1 MAQAKRDDNY
11 ITTLLGV
18 SNADGITPV
27 TLWADPITHRL
38 LVSSGFSNP
47 MTTGGDIIYGGA
59 SGVATRL
66 GNGTAGQVLQS
77 NGTTLAPSWE
87 TQSGGGNAQTADPLS
102 QFAAT
107 TSLQLLGV
115 ISDETGSGALVFG
128 TSPTLITPALG
139 TPSALVGTNITG
151 TASGLTAGNVTTN
164 ANLTGHI
171 TSTGNATVL
180 GSFTSLQLLTALTDE
195 TGSGANVFATSPTLV
210 TPILGTPTSATLTN
224 ATGLPISGLVNST
237 SLALGVGSIDLGH
250 ATDTTVS
257 RSGAGVIAVEGVVI
271 PSISSTNTLTNKRIT
286 KRSSTAASTAT
297 LTPAKADF
305 DVYTLT
311 AQAAALTI
319 ANPTGTPVI
328 GDTIAIYVTDNTT
341 ARGITFGTYF
351 KGFGAAL
358 PTTTTISKTLLITA
372 QYYGTNLWSV
382 LSAEQV

>member
-47 MTTGGDIIYGGA
+47 MTTGGDTIYGGA

-66 GNGTAGQVLQS
+66 GNGSAGQVLQS

-180 GSFTSLQLLTALTDE
+180 GSFTSLQLLTALTNE
-195 TGSGANVFATSPTLV
+195 TGSGSAVFGTSPTLV

-250 ATDTTVS
+250 ATDTTLS

-271 PSISSTNTLTNKRIT
+271 PSISSTNTLTNKRVTPRLSTEASSATPTINTDNVDTHTVTALTANIT
-286 KRSSTAASTAT
+286 SMTSGLSGTPTNGQRLIIRITGTAAR
-297 LTPAKADF
+297 
-305 DVYTLT
+305 
-311 AQAAALTI
+311 TI
-319 ANPTGTPVI
+319 AW
-328 GDTIAIYVTDNTT
+328 
-341 ARGITFGTYF
+341 
-351 KGFGAAL
+351 GASFSASTVAL
-358 PTTTTISKTLLITA
+358 PTTTVTTATLFTGFIHNGSTWVIVA
-372 QYYGTNLWSV
+372 
-382 LSAEQV
+382 SA